1 MNFDLGFLNQALNAL
16 PYPISTSQLIQFARE
31 RGVND
36 QIMGMLE
43 KLPDKTFNSAQEIQ
57 EMVGGMGGLGG
68 ALGGLFK

>member
-1 MNFDLGFLNQALNAL
+1 MKFDLGLINQALNAL

-31 RGVND
+31 RGVDD
-36 QIMGMLE
+36 QVMGMLE

-57 EMVGGMGGLGG
+57 GMLGGLGGIGG